1 MRMTFSNYKVRNTT
15 LNEFLIMWFVNVIA
29 LLAVVK
35 IIAGVSIDSWKTA
48 MIAALILGLLN
59 VFLRPLIVIMT
70 LPLNI
75 FSLGV
80 FTLFINGFMFYLA
93 ARFVEG
99 FSVVS
104 FWSAFWAAILFSII
118 SFLLNFLLAPKTVVT
133 RQRQR
138 DHRRYYN
145 GDDVIDVG
153 IEDK

>member
-1 MRMTFSNYKVRNTT
+1 
-15 LNEFLIMWFVNVIA
+15 MWFVNVIA

-48 MIAALILGLLN
+48 VIAALILGLLN
-59 VFLRPLIVIMT
+59 VFLRPLILILT

-99 FSVVS
+99 FSVIS
-104 FWSAFWAAILFSII
+104 FWSAFWAAIMFSII
-118 SFLLNFLLAPKTVVT
+118 SFLLNFLLVPKTVTT
-133 RQRQR
+133 RKQTR
-138 DHRRYYN
+138 DRRIYDK
-145 GDDVIDVG
+145 GDDVIDVD
-153 IEDK
+153 IDDK